1 MKTKVLKVNENLDL
15 EIEAELLE
23 VEDFKT
29 LIRRTKVGRGDA
41 DGRKKTIAIKEIAY
55 VFHMANPKS
64 KYYNYPEA
72 DRRTKLKSDLFE
84 LIDPTWEPDDEVNN
98 AIRKYRELIK
108 TPSLRSVDSMLD
120 SLRQC
125 EEIIIEITKQLKVD
139 LAEGKHKTG
148 INNKRGQIVS
158 GTELMLNDL
167 TALLKVSKEIPA
179 HIEMLEKL
187 QRKLEDETKAT
198 TAKIKGNIKIS
209 ERER

>member
-1 MKTKVLKVNENLDL
+1 MDT
-15 EIEAELLE
+15 
-23 VEDFKT
+23 
-29 LIRRTKVGRGDA
+29 
-41 DGRKKTIAIKEIAY
+41 
-55 VFHMANPKS
+55 
-64 KYYNYPEA
+64 
-72 DRRTKLKSDLFE
+72 
-84 LIDPTWEPDDEVNN
+84 TWEPDDEVAN

-125 EEIIIEITKQLKVD
+125 EEIIIEITKQLKQD
-139 LAEGKHKTG
+139 LADGKHKSG

-187 QRKLEDETKAT
+187 QRKLEDESKAST
-198 TAKIKGNIKIS
+198 VKIKGNIKIS

>member
-1 MKTKVLKVNENLDL
+1 MKVLKVTENLDL

-23 VEDFKT
+23 VEAFKT
-29 LIRRTKVGRGDA
+29 LIKRVKVGRGDT
-41 DGRKKTIAIKEIAY
+41 DGRKKLIATKEIAY
-55 VFHMANPKS
+55 VYHMANPKS
-64 KYYNYPEA
+64 RYYNYPEA
-72 DRRTKLKSDLFE
+72 DRKAKLKVDLFG
-84 LIDPTWEPDDEVNN
+84 LVDTTWEPDDEVAN

-125 EEIIIEITKQLKVD
+125 EEIIIEITKQLKQD
-139 LAEGKHKTG
+139 LADGKHKSG

-187 QRKLEDETKAT
+187 QRKLEDESKAST
-198 TAKIKGNIKIS
+198 VKIKGNIKIS